1 MGLRLEDK
9 QTIVNEVNE
18 AADSALSDP
27 RRLSRIDRG
36 RNDGATFESSHFGY
50 LPEGGP

>member
-18 AADSALSDP
+18 AADSALSAILADY
-27 RRLSRIDRG
+27 RGLTVAEMTELRSRAR
-36 RNDGATFESSHFGY
+36 T
-50 LPEGGP
+50 